1 VAHAHP
7 IEINDADVIIPEGH
21 ALTRA
26 PRKALG
32 IGAVALLATFGL
44 GATDLGHFYF
54 SYLTAFMFW
63 LSIALGAL
71 GFVVIHHTV
80 RAGWSVVVRRL
91 AEHLMTGLPIL
102 GLLFLPILAGLFVPG
117 GHGEHETWLFHWA
130 HAPGDAIIEAK
141 SGYLNTTGFIIRAAI
156 CFGLWFVMVRF
167 YRSKSIGQDTGANP
181 TMTRDVQWWG
191 PLGAMAFALT
201 LTIASIDWMMSLDP
215 HWYSTIFGVYFFA
228 GAFMSVNAVLA
239 LLCMWL
245 QKHGMLNKIVTVEH
259 YHDLGKYVWAF
270 MIFWAYIGF
279 SQYMLIWYANIP
291 EETIWYGYR
300 LKGSWFIISLVL
312 AAGHFILPF
321 FAMMSRHVKR
331 SRKALMCGA
340 IWMLCM
346 QWLDMYW
353 LIQPVLSHHHGSHDA
368 PFHIMDIT
376 AFIGIGG
383 IVMAVILKNVMASP
397 LIPVKDPR
405 IQESLAFENF

>member
-1 VAHAHP
+1 MAHAHQ

-21 ALTRA
+21 KLMGA
-26 PRKALG
+26 PRIALG
-32 IGAVALLATFGL
+32 LGAVGLLATFGL
-44 GATDLGHFYF
+44 GAMDLGHFYF

-63 LSIALGAL
+63 LSISLGAL

-91 AEHLMTGLPIL
+91 AEHLMTGLPVL
-102 GLLFLPILAGLFVPG
+102 GLLFIPILVGLFVPG
-117 GHGEHETWLFHWA
+117 AHGDQETWLFHWT
-130 HAPGDAIIEAK
+130 HAPGDAIVEHK
-141 SGYLNTTGFIIRAAI
+141 SGYLNTTAFIIRAAV

-167 YRSKSIGQDTGANP
+167 YRAKSISQDTSAQP
-181 TMTRDVQWWG
+181 EMTREVQWWG

-215 HWYSTIFGVYFFA
+215 HWYSTIFGVYYFA

-239 LLCMWL
+239 LMCMWL

-270 MIFWAYIGF
+270 MIFWAYVGF

-291 EETIWYGYR
+291 EETMWYGYR
-300 LKGSWFIISLVL
+300 LKGTWFIVSCVL
-312 AAGHFILPF
+312 AIGHFALPF
-321 FAMMSRHVKR
+321 FAMMSRHIKR
-331 SRKALMCGA
+331 SRKALMVGA
-340 IWMLCM
+340 TWMLCM

-353 LIQPVLSHHHGSHDA
+353 LIQPVLTHHHGSYDA
-368 PFHIMDIT
+368 PFSIMDIT

-383 IVMAVILKNVMASP
+383 IVMGVILKNVMAAP

>member
-1 VAHAHP
+1 VAHAPH
-7 IEINDADVIIPEGH
+7 IEINDADVIVPEGH
-21 ALTRA
+21 KLRGA

-32 IGAVALLATFGL
+32 IGSVALLATFGL
-44 GATDLGHFYF
+44 ATMDLGHFYF

-91 AEHLMTGLPIL
+91 AEHLMTGLPVL
-102 GLLFLPILAGLFVPG
+102 GLLFLPILAALFVPG

-141 SGYLNTTGFIIRAAI
+141 SGYLNTTAFIIRALL

-167 YRSKSIGQDTGANP
+167 YRAKSIGQDTAP
-181 TMTRDVQWWG
+181 RPEMTREVQWWG

-215 HWYSTIFGVYFFA
+215 HWFSTIFGVYFFA

-245 QKHGMLNKIVTVEH
+245 QRHGMLNKIVTIEH

-270 MIFWAYIGF
+270 TIFWAYIGF

-300 LKGSWFIISLVL
+300 LKGSWFIVSMVL
-312 AAGHFILPF
+312 AAGHFVLPF
-321 FAMMSRHVKR
+321 FGMMSRHIKR
-331 SRKALMCGA
+331 NPKTLMVAA
-340 IWMLCM
+340 IWMLIM

-353 LIQPVLSHHHGSHDA
+353 LIQPVLSHHHGSLDA
-368 PFHIMDIT
+368 PFHLMDVT

-383 IVMAVILKNVMASP
+383 VVLSVILKNVMAAP